1 MTIRKTGFALVALLA
16 LAGCRIEVYDQ
27 LSQRDANEIT
37 ALLLTSSIDAKRVEE
52 KDGTF
57 AVEVPEGDFATAV
70 QLISD
75 SGLPRPQFSSMT
87 DVFDNDRLIS
97 SPSEERARL
106 GYAVSQELS
115 QTVSEIDGVVSA
127 RVHLATPAVDPLGR
141 RVNKSSAS
149 VAIHHEQSLPTD
161 GLVPRIKLLVSHAV
175 DDLEYDDVLVA
186 LFPVGRTLRNGNGD
200 ASRNVAARSV
210 AAPRIDSGNIVDEMA
225 RPNDGN
231 RFFAQQA
238 TGGQPTTARAAVGDS
253 SSLNPAIAVILAGG
267 LLVLMIAAKGLFD
280 RPGRSGARALAD
292 AAPAP
297 ARPAAN
303 KRRRS

>member
-1 MTIRKTGFALVALLA
+1 MTIRKTGFALLAVLA
-16 LAGCRIEVYDQ
+16 LAGCRIEVYDN

-37 ALLLTSSIDAKRVEE
+37 ALLLSSSIDAKRVED
-52 KDGTF
+52 KDGMF
-57 AVEVPEGDFATAV
+57 AVDVPEGDFAAAV

-75 SGLPRPQFSSMT
+75 SGLPRPQFRSMV

-149 VAIHHEQSLPTD
+149 VAIHHEEALPTD

-186 LFPVGRTLRNGNGD
+186 LFPVGGRRNLNS
-200 ASRNVAARSV
+200 APVRAVAERSSDGG
-210 AAPRIDSGNIVDEMA
+210 ILDEMA
-225 RPNDGN
+225 RPGDESRLVRSGND
-231 RFFAQQA
+231 QA
-238 TGGQPTTARAAVGDS
+238 YVTPAAVAS
-253 SSLNPAIAVILAGG
+253 TSPFSPAIAVILAGG
-267 LLVLMIAAKGLFD
+267 LLVLLIAAKGLFD
-280 RPGRSGARALAD
+280 RPRQRVANVPAD
-292 AAPAP
+292 EAPTTP
-297 ARPAAN
+297 R
-303 KRRRS
+303 KRQRRRS

>member
-1 MTIRKTGFALVALLA
+1 MTIRKTGFALLAVLA
-16 LAGCRIEVYDQ
+16 LAGCRIEVYDN

-37 ALLLTSSIDAKRVEE
+37 ALLLSSSIDAKRVED
-52 KDGTF
+52 KDGMF
-57 AVEVPEGDFATAV
+57 AVDVPEGDFAAAV

-75 SGLPRPQFSSMT
+75 SGLPRPQFRSMV

-149 VAIHHEQSLPTD
+149 VAIHHEEALPTD

-186 LFPVGRTLRNGNGD
+186 LFPVGGRRNLNS
-200 ASRNVAARSV
+200 APARAVAERSSDGG
-210 AAPRIDSGNIVDEMA
+210 ILDEMA
-225 RPNDGN
+225 RPGDESRLVRSGGDRSGND
-231 RFFAQQA
+231 QA
-238 TGGQPTTARAAVGDS
+238 YVTPAAVAS
-253 SSLNPAIAVILAGG
+253 ASPFSPAIAVILAGG
-267 LLVLMIAAKGLFD
+267 LLVLLIAAKGLFD
-280 RPGRSGARALAD
+280 RPRQRVANIPAD
-292 AAPAP
+292 EAPTTP
-297 ARPAAN
+297 R
-303 KRRRS
+303 KRQRRRS

>member
-1 MTIRKTGFALVALLA
+1 MTIRKTGFALLAVLA
-16 LAGCRIEVYDQ
+16 LAGCRIEVYDK

-37 ALLLTSSIDAKRVEE
+37 ALLLSSSIDAKRVED
-52 KDGTF
+52 KDGMF
-57 AVEVPEGDFATAV
+57 AVDVPEDDFAAAV

-75 SGLPRPQFSSMT
+75 SGLPRPQFRSMV

-141 RVNKSSAS
+141 RINKSSAS
-149 VAIHHEQSLPTD
+149 VAIHHEESLPTD

-186 LFPVGRTLRNGNGD
+186 LFPVGGRRNLNSAPVRAVAERSGD
-200 ASRNVAARSV
+200 GG
-210 AAPRIDSGNIVDEMA
+210 ILDQMA
-225 RPNDGN
+225 RPDDGSTLFGSDTN
-231 RFFAQQA
+231 QA
-238 TGGQPTTARAAVGDS
+238 RVTPAVVAS
-253 SSLNPAIAVILAGG
+253 ASPFSPAIAVILAGG
-267 LLVLMIAAKGLFD
+267 LLVLLIAAKGLFD
-280 RPGRSGARALAD
+280 RPRQRLA
-292 AAPAP
+292 AAPSDDAP
-297 ARPAAN
+297 TAPRTRQ
-303 KRRRS
+303 RRRS

>member
-1 MTIRKTGFALVALLA
+1 MTIRKTGLALVALLA
-16 LAGCRIEVYDQ
+16 LAGCRVEVYDK

-37 ALLLTSSIDAKRVEE
+37 ALLLTSSIDAKRLEE

-57 AVEVPEGDFATAV
+57 SVEVPEGDFAESV
-70 QLISD
+70 RLIAD
-75 SGLPRPQFSSMT
+75 SGLPRPQFHSMV

-115 QTVSEIDGVVSA
+115 QTVSGIDGVVSA

-141 RVNKSSAS
+141 RVSKSSAS

-186 LFPVGRTLRNGNGD
+186 LFPVGRALGTGNTVAPSLVASLSGD
-200 ASRNVAARSV
+200 RS
-210 AAPRIDSGNIVDEMA
+210 ILDEMA
-225 RPNDGN
+225 RPGDEN
-231 RFFAQQA
+231 RYAQA
-238 TGGQPTTARAAVGDS
+238 TAGQPYVARAAVSDA
-253 SSLNPAIAVILAGG
+253 SLFNPAIAVILAGG
-267 LLVLMIAAKGLFD
+267 LLVLLIAAKGLFD
-280 RPGRSGARALAD
+280 RPSRRSIPATVD
-292 AAPAP
+292 AAP
-297 ARPAAN
+297 ARPASR
-303 KRRRS
+303 KRRKA

>member
-1 MTIRKTGFALVALLA
+1 MTIRKTGFALLAVLA
-16 LAGCRIEVYDQ
+16 LAGCRIEVYDN

-37 ALLLTSSIDAKRVEE
+37 ALLLSSSIDAKRVED
-52 KDGTF
+52 KDGMF
-57 AVEVPEGDFATAV
+57 AVDVPEGDFAAAV

-75 SGLPRPQFSSMT
+75 SGLPRPQFRSMV

-149 VAIHHEQSLPTD
+149 VAIHHEEALPTD

-186 LFPVGRTLRNGNGD
+186 LFPVGGRRNLNS
-200 ASRNVAARSV
+200 APVRAVAERSSDGG
-210 AAPRIDSGNIVDEMA
+210 ILDEMA
-225 RPNDGN
+225 RPGDESRLVRSGND
-231 RFFAQQA
+231 QA
-238 TGGQPTTARAAVGDS
+238 YVTPAAVAS
-253 SSLNPAIAVILAGG
+253 TSPFSPAIAVILAGG
-267 LLVLMIAAKGLFD
+267 LLVLLIAAKGLFD
-280 RPGRSGARALAD
+280 RPRQRVANVPAD
-292 AAPAP
+292 DEAPTTP
-297 ARPAAN
+297 R
-303 KRRRS
+303 KRQRRRS

>member
-1 MTIRKTGFALVALLA
+1 MTIRKTGFALLAVLA
-16 LAGCRIEVYDQ
+16 LAGCRIEVYDN

-37 ALLLTSSIDAKRVEE
+37 ALLLSSSIDAKRVED
-52 KDGTF
+52 KDGMF
-57 AVEVPEGDFATAV
+57 AVDVPEGDFAAAV

-75 SGLPRPQFSSMT
+75 SGLPRPQFRSMV

-149 VAIHHEQSLPTD
+149 VAIHHEEALPTD

-186 LFPVGRTLRNGNGD
+186 LFPVGGRRNLNS
-200 ASRNVAARSV
+200 APAPARAVAERSSDGG
-210 AAPRIDSGNIVDEMA
+210 ILDEMA
-225 RPNDGN
+225 RPGDESRLVRSGSDRSGND
-231 RFFAQQA
+231 QA
-238 TGGQPTTARAAVGDS
+238 YVTPAAVAS
-253 SSLNPAIAVILAGG
+253 ASPFSPAIAVILAGG
-267 LLVLMIAAKGLFD
+267 LLVLLIAAKGLFD
-280 RPGRSGARALAD
+280 RPRQRVANIPAD
-292 AAPAP
+292 EAPTTP
-297 ARPAAN
+297 R
-303 KRRRS
+303 KRQRRRS

>member
-1 MTIRKTGFALVALLA
+1 MTIRKTGLAFVALLA
-16 LAGCRIEVYDQ
+16 LAGCRVEVYDK

-37 ALLLTSSIDAKRVEE
+37 ALLLTSSIDAKRLEE

-57 AVEVPEGDFATAV
+57 SVEVPERDFAAAV

-75 SGLPRPQFSSMT
+75 SGLPRPQFHSMV

-127 RVHLATPAVDPLGR
+127 RVHLATPAIDPLGR

-149 VAIHHEQSLPTD
+149 VAIHHEQALSTD

-186 LFPVGRTLRNGNGD
+186 LFPVGRGD
-200 ASRNVAARSV
+200 SGSVGAIAPEIVASR
-210 AAPRIDSGNIVDEMA
+210 SGERGILDEMA
-225 RPNDGN
+225 RPGDNS
-231 RFFAQQA
+231 RYARSVA
-238 TGGQPTTARAAVGDS
+238 GQPVVARASVGDQA
-253 SSLNPAIAVILAGG
+253 LFNPAIAVILAGG
-267 LLVLMIAAKGLFD
+267 LLVLLIAAKGLFD
-280 RPGRSGARALAD
+280 RPVRRKAPAVADATRARA
-292 AAPAP
+292 AP
-297 ARPAAN
+297 
-303 KRRRS
+303 RRGT

>member
-1 MTIRKTGFALVALLA
+1 MIRKTGFALVALLA
-16 LAGCRIEVYDQ
+16 LTGCRVEVYDK

-37 ALLLTSSIDAKRVEE
+37 ALLLTSSIDAKRLEE

-57 AVEVPEGDFATAV
+57 SVEVPEGDFAAAV
-70 QLISD
+70 RIISD
-75 SGLPRPQFSSMT
+75 SGLPRPQFSSMV

-186 LFPVGRTLRNGNGD
+186 LFPVGRNLRNAQPD
-200 ASRNVAARSV
+200 AARNVAARRS
-210 AAPRIDSGNIVDEMA
+210 AAPRSGGGDIVDEMA
-225 RPNDGN
+225 RPGDDN
-231 RFFAQQA
+231 RFFAQQTA
-238 TGGQPTTARAAVGDS
+238 GGQPVVARASVADS

-267 LLVLMIAAKGLFD
+267 LLILMIAAKGLFD
-280 RPGRSGARALAD
+280 RPGQRGTRALAD
-292 AAPAP
+292 AAPA
-297 ARPAAN
+297 RPVAS

>member
-1 MTIRKTGFALVALLA
+1 MMIRKTGFALVALLA
-16 LAGCRIEVYDQ
+16 LTGCRVEVYDK

-37 ALLLTSSIDAKRVEE
+37 ALLLTSSIDAKRLEE

-57 AVEVPEGDFATAV
+57 SVEVPEGDFAAAV
-70 QLISD
+70 RIISD
-75 SGLPRPQFSSMT
+75 SGLPRPQFSSMV

-186 LFPVGRTLRNGNGD
+186 LFPVGRTLRNAEPD
-200 ASRNVAARSV
+200 ASRTVAARRV
-210 AAPRIDSGNIVDEMA
+210 VAPRTDGGGSIIDEMA
-225 RPNDGN
+225 RPGDEN
-231 RFFAQQA
+231 RFAQRTA
-238 TGGQPTTARAAVGDS
+238 SGQPTIARATVGDS
-253 SSLNPAIAVILAGG
+253 PALNPAIAVILAGG
-267 LLVLMIAAKGLFD
+267 LLVLLIAAKGLFD
-280 RPGRSGARALAD
+280 RPGQRGARALAD
-292 AAPAP
+292 AAPA
-297 ARPAAN
+297 RPTAP